1 MTTLHLELPPEISP
15 EDAKVLLAIT
25 LWEIGRLSL
34 GQAATVAGYSKRTFM
49 EILGKQG
56 VPIFDYNPEEL
67 MVEQGI

>member
-1 MTTLHLELPPEISP
+1 MITLYLELPPEISP
-15 EDAKVLLAIT
+15 EDAKVLLAIK

-34 GQAATVAGYSKRTFM
+34 GQAAAVAGYSKRTFM

-67 MVEQGI
+67 AVEQGI

>member
-1 MTTLHLELPPEISP
+1 
-15 EDAKVLLAIT
+15 VLLAIK

-34 GQAATVAGYSKRTFM
+34 GQAAAVAGYSRRTFM

-67 MVEQGI
+67 VVEQGI